1 MNSNLIFKLAFRITY
16 LILIAS
22 PNLLFAQIKSGPML
36 GYAEMKEVLVWV
48 QTEKSAKVV
57 LKYHE
62 KGSNQTFSSEAIVTE
77 KKTAFSAKL
86 IADQV
91 SMGKKY
97 DYEIWVND
105 KKMNF
110 TYPLEFQVPA
120 LWQYRTDPPDFSFVF
135 GSCNYINEAETD
147 RPGRPY
153 GGADEI
159 YQAMYDKKP
168 NFMIWGG
175 DNFYYREADWNTRTG
190 MMHRND
196 HTRGQKSVQALLA
209 NTHHYAI
216 WDDHDYGPN
225 DADRSF
231 ANKQTSLELFKMY
244 WGNPNYIFPNEGITG
259 QFQWSDVEFFLMDDR
274 WNKAPNDLE
283 DPAKDYF
290 GQKQLNWLLD
300 AMTTSKA
307 PFKIVVNGGQII
319 NPAKVFENMANYEQ
333 ERNQLLREIQKRKI
347 SGVLFLSGDR
357 HVSNLW
363 KLDRP
368 GTYPLYDLTVSPFTA
383 GAAKAHPLDK
393 NQQLVAGT
401 TIEDRAFSVLSV
413 NGPLKDRKLT
423 ITLYSS
429 TGKEFWKKEI
439 KATELK

>member
-1 MNSNLIFKLAFRITY
+1 MNSNSLFKRTFQLICVVLWGV
-16 LILIAS
+16 S
-22 PNLLFAQIKSGPML
+22 GPVFAQVKSGPML
-36 GYAEMKEVLVWV
+36 GYSEMKEVLVWV

-57 LKYHE
+57 LKYYE
-62 KGSNQTFSSEAIVTE
+62 KGQNQIFSTEPITTE
-77 KKTAFSAKL
+77 KISAFSAKL

-97 DYEIWVND
+97 TYEIWVDN
-105 KKMNF
+105 KKVAF
-110 TYPLEFQVPA
+110 DYPLEFQTQT
-120 LWQYRTDPPDFSFVF
+120 LWQYRSDPPNFSFVF

-168 NFMIWGG
+168 DFMIWGG
-175 DNFYYREADWNTRTG
+175 DNFYYREPDWNTRTG

-231 ANKQTSLELFKMY
+231 ANKHTSLELFKMY

-274 WNKAPNDLE
+274 WNKAPNDLV

-290 GQKQLNWLLD
+290 GQKQLNWLSD

-319 NPAKVFENMANYEQ
+319 NPAKIFENMANYEK
-333 ERNQLLREIQKRKI
+333 ERNQLLTEIQKRKI
-347 SGVLFLSGDR
+347 QGVVFLSGDR

-383 GAAKAHPLDK
+383 GGAKANILDK
-393 NQQLVAGT
+393 NAQLVEGT
-401 TIEDRAFSVLSV
+401 TIEDRAFSILSV
-413 NGPLKDRKLT
+413 SGPMNDRTLT

-439 KATELK
+439 KAKELK

>member
-1 MNSNLIFKLAFRITY
+1 
-16 LILIAS
+16 
-22 PNLLFAQIKSGPML
+22 
-36 GYAEMKEVLVWV
+36 
-48 QTEKSAKVV
+48 
-57 LKYHE
+57 
-62 KGSNQTFSSEAIVTE
+62 
-77 KKTAFSAKL
+77 
-86 IADQV
+86 
-91 SMGKKY
+91 
-97 DYEIWVND
+97 
-105 KKMNF
+105 
-110 TYPLEFQVPA
+110 
-120 LWQYRTDPPDFSFVF
+120 
-135 GSCNYINEAETD
+135 
-147 RPGRPY
+147 
-153 GGADEI
+153 
-159 YQAMYDKKP
+159 
-168 NFMIWGG
+168 
-175 DNFYYREADWNTRTG
+175 
-190 MMHRND
+190 
-196 HTRGQKSVQALLA
+196 
-209 NTHHYAI
+209 
-216 WDDHDYGPN
+216 
-225 DADRSF
+225 
-231 ANKQTSLELFKMY
+231 MY

-393 NQQLVAGT
+393 NQQLVTGT